1 MPESLGPAR
10 SALNHP
16 PGTATHSTFVVNSF
30 MSQTTK
36 LDPPLPHPTEPLFA
50 PCSRFA
56 PGGLPLPNIALS
68 SSSIRY
74 SFLMNSDGPDCPP
87 PSPPPPPAALFDNPA
102 CRMLS
107 DDLTE
112 VRGME
117 VNPAP
122 PFEEGSLPEFGRT
135 DRSCDTK
142 SSSLTAPLDAES
154 GLADMLA
161 DEGWTDDQA
170 AAFGRPP
177 LD

>member
-1 MPESLGPAR
+1 
-10 SALNHP
+10 
-16 PGTATHSTFVVNSF
+16 
-30 MSQTTK
+30 
-36 LDPPLPHPTEPLFA
+36 
-50 PCSRFA
+50 
-56 PGGLPLPNIALS
+56 
-68 SSSIRY
+68 
-74 SFLMNSDGPDCPP
+74 
-87 PSPPPPPAALFDNPA
+87 
-102 CRMLS
+102 MLS
-107 DDLTE
+107 DDFTE

-122 PFEEGSLPEFGRT
+122 PFEDGSLPEFGRT
-135 DRSCDTK
+135 ARSCDTK